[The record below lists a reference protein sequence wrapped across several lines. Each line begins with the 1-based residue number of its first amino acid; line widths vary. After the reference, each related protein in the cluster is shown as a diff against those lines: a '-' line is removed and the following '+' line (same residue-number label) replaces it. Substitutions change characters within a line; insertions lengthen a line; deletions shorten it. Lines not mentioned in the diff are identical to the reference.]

1 MNTLSEELNV
11 AGKKVDEMMNL
22 AIGYGGEPRSL
33 YNAANHLI
41 KAGGKRLRPFLVL
54 KSCEIVGGNIL
65 DAVPVA
71 AAIELLHTF
80 TLIHDDIMDKDLK
93 RRGMRTVHGIWGS
106 PTAII
111 AGDLLFAK
119 VYNTVLHQMDL
130 KHVPLQRVFRVLD
143 VITNTNVDI
152 CEGQVLD
159 MLFEKSKSATEND
172 YYNMIGKKTAALLGA
187 SAESGAILGEGS
199 EDSILRLK
207 RFAYY
212 SGIAFQIV
220 DDVLGLTADEKV
232 LGKPIGSDLREGKR
246 TLIIIHAL
254 KHADRHQEKKILS
267 ALGNKKISAEE
278 TRNVVDLL
286 NLLGSIKYA
295 TDNAQRYLD
304 MSNSQLDNFPD
315 SPTKKLLLELSN
327 FMVHREY

>member
-1 MNTLSEELNV
+1 MNTLSEELNA

-22 AIGYGGEPRSL
+22 VIGCGGEPRSL

-93 RRGMRTVHGIWGS
+93 RRGMRTVHGIWGV

-119 VYNTVLHQMDL
+119 VYDTILYQMDL

-143 VITNTNVDI
+143 VITKTNVDI

-159 MLFEKSKSATEND
+159 MLFEKSKSDTEND
-172 YYNMIGKKTAALLGA
+172 YYDMIGKKTAALLGA

-199 EDSILRLK
+199 EDNILRLK

-212 SGIAFQIV
+212 GGIAFQIV

-246 TLIIIHAL
+246 TLVIIHAL

-267 ALGNKKISAEE
+267 VLGNKKISAEE

-295 TDNAQRYLD
+295 TDNVQRYLD

-315 SPTKKLLLELSN
+315 SPTKKLLLELSH

>member
-1 MNTLSEELNV
+1 MSTLNDELNAV
-11 AGKKVDEMMNL
+11 SKKVNEMINL
-22 AIGYGGEPRSL
+22 VIGSEGEPKVL

-54 KSCEIVGGNIL
+54 KSCEIVGGDTS
-65 DAVPVA
+65 DALPVA
-71 AAIELLHTF
+71 TAIELLHTF

-93 RRGMRTVHGIWGS
+93 RRGIRTVHGIWGT

-119 VYNTVLHQMDL
+119 VYDAVLHHIDF
-130 KHVPLQRVFRVLD
+130 KHVPPQRIFRVLD
-143 VITNTNVDI
+143 VITNTNVEI
-152 CEGQVLD
+152 CEGQVFD
-159 MLFEKSKSATEND
+159 MLFEKSESVKEDD
-172 YYNMIGKKTAALLGA
+172 YFEMIGKKTAALLGA
-187 SAESGAILGEGS
+187 SAESGAVVGGGS
-199 EDSILRLK
+199 EDEILSLK

-254 KHADRHQEKKILS
+254 AHADVQQRKKILS

-278 TRNVVDLL
+278 TKKVVGIL

-295 TDNAQRYLD
+295 SINAQHYLD

-315 SPTKKLLLELSN
+315 SPTKKLLLDLSS